1 MENMAESLSLT
12 IARLASAGV
21 FLYLGAGMAVVLV
34 FYLRGGL
41 ARFDPATVGSSFFF
55 RLLILPGLVALWP
68 WLLIAARRREQP

>member
-1 MENMAESLSLT
+1 MENSAESLSLT

-34 FYLRGGL
+34 FYSRGSL
-41 ARFDPATVGSSFFF
+41 ARFDAAVRDSSFFF
-55 RLLILPGLVALWP
+55 RLLILPGLAALWP